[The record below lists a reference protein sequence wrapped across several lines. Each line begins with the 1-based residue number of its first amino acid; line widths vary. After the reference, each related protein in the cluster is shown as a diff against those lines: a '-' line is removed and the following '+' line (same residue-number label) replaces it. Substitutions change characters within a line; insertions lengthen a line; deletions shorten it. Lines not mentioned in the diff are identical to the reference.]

1 MRLIRF
7 LTKQSNVMKRYIIVA
22 IAIAVTG
29 CGIYKPYS
37 RPEVSTDNLYGAE
50 LESCDTTTIA
60 DIEWHEFFTDAKLQA
75 LIERGLENNIDL
87 QAAQLRID
95 EAEAALK
102 SARLAYL
109 PSFNL
114 NPTGGVSSFAGS
126 RGAWTYTAPLAA
138 SWQIDIFG
146 GITNAK
152 RKAKAAYAQSLEY
165 RQAVRTRLI
174 AEIANYYYTLLM
186 LDSQFEVTALTA
198 ESLAG
203 SAETMRSMMDAGMTN
218 RAGVSQ
224 MEAAAFSAE
233 ASLYDIAYNI
243 RNVENALCT
252 LLGETPHVID
262 RSTLIEQVLP
272 ADINI
277 GIPVQLLAN
286 RPDVRMAE
294 YALMQAYYATAAARS
309 ALYPSLTLNGILGWT
324 NDAGSAI
331 INPGGLLLS
340 AAASIA
346 APIFNGGKLR
356 AQVKIAEAQ
365 QQEALLTFQ
374 QTLLNAGA
382 EVNTLLAQVQTANSK
397 MDIREQQIN
406 SLIMAVESTELLMQ
420 HGSTTY
426 LEVLTAQQN
435 LLTGRLSQ
443 ISDCFERMQGM
454 VNLYAALGG
463 GREPIVD
470 EDNKCDKRD
479 NKRSKK

>member
-1 MRLIRF
+1 
-7 LTKQSNVMKRYIIVA
+7 MKRYIIAA

-50 LESCDTTTIA
+50 YDSCDTTTIA
-60 DIEWHEFFTDAKLQA
+60 DIEWHEFFTDTKLQA
-75 LIERGLENNIDL
+75 LIEKGLENNIDL
-87 QAAQLRID
+87 QAAQLRIN

-126 RGAWTYTAPLAA
+126 AGAWTYTAPLAA

-152 RKAKAAYAQSLEY
+152 RKAKAVYAQSQEY
-165 RQAVRTRLI
+165 RQAVRTQLI
-174 AEIANYYYTLLM
+174 AGIANYYYTLLM
-186 LDSQFEVTALTA
+186 LDSQLEVTALTA
-198 ESLAG
+198 ESLSG

-218 RAGVSQ
+218 RAAVSQ
-224 MEAAAFSAE
+224 MEAAAYSAE
-233 ASLYDIAYNI
+233 ASLYDIVFNI
-243 RNVENALCT
+243 RKVENALCT
-252 LLGETPHVID
+252 LLGETPHIIE
-262 RSTLIEQVLP
+262 RGTLADQVVPDDL
-272 ADINI
+272 NV

-294 YALMQAYYATAAARS
+294 FALIQAYYATAAARS

-374 QTLLNAGA
+374 QSLLNAGA
-382 EVNTLLAQVQTANSK
+382 EVNTLLAQIQTASGK
-397 MDIREQQIN
+397 MEIREQQIS
-406 SLIMAVESTELLMQ
+406 SLVMAVESTELLMQ

-443 ISDCFERMQGM
+443 ISDYFEEMQAI

-463 GREPIVD
+463 GREPIV
-470 EDNKCDKRD
+470 EDDNSKSKRNKKS
-479 NKRSKK
+479 N

>member
-1 MRLIRF
+1 
-7 LTKQSNVMKRYIIVA
+7 
-22 IAIAVTG
+22 
-29 CGIYKPYS
+29 
-37 RPEVSTDNLYGAE
+37 
-50 LESCDTTTIA
+50 
-60 DIEWHEFFTDAKLQA
+60 
-75 LIERGLENNIDL
+75 
-87 QAAQLRID
+87 
-95 EAEAALK
+95 
-102 SARLAYL
+102 
-109 PSFNL
+109 
-114 NPTGGVSSFAGS
+114 
-126 RGAWTYTAPLAA
+126 
-138 SWQIDIFG
+138 
-146 GITNAK
+146 
-152 RKAKAAYAQSLEY
+152 
-165 RQAVRTRLI
+165 
-174 AEIANYYYTLLM
+174 M
-186 LDSQFEVTALTA
+186 LDSQFEVTAMTA

-435 LLTGRLSQ
+435 LLSGRLSP
-443 ISDCFERMQGM
+443 ISDYFEEMQAI

-463 GREPIVD
+463 GREPIV
-470 EDNKCDKRD
+470 EDDNSKSKRNKKS
-479 NKRSKK
+479 N

>member
-1 MRLIRF
+1 
-7 LTKQSNVMKRYIIVA
+7 MKRYIIAA

-50 LESCDTTTIA
+50 YDSCDTTTIA
-60 DIEWHEFFTDAKLQA
+60 DIEWHEFFTDTKLQA
-75 LIERGLENNIDL
+75 LIEKGLENNIDL
-87 QAAQLRID
+87 QAAQLRIN

-126 RGAWTYTAPLAA
+126 AGAWTYTAPLAA

-152 RKAKAAYAQSLEY
+152 RKAKAVYAQSQEY
-165 RQAVRTRLI
+165 RQAVRTQLI
-174 AEIANYYYTLLM
+174 AGIANYYYTLLM
-186 LDSQFEVTALTA
+186 LDSQLEVTALTA
-198 ESLAG
+198 ESLSG

-218 RAGVSQ
+218 RAAVSQ
-224 MEAAAFSAE
+224 MEAAAYSAE
-233 ASLYDIAYNI
+233 ASLYDIVFNI
-243 RNVENALCT
+243 RKVENALCT
-252 LLGETPHVID
+252 LLGETPHIIE
-262 RSTLIEQVLP
+262 RGTLADQVVPDDL
-272 ADINI
+272 NV

-294 YALMQAYYATAAARS
+294 FALMQAYYATAAARS

-324 NDAGSAI
+324 NDAGSVI
-331 INPGGLLLS
+331 VNPGGLLLS

-374 QTLLNAGA
+374 QSLLNAGA
-382 EVNTLLAQVQTANSK
+382 EVNTLLAQIQTASGK
-397 MDIREQQIN
+397 MEIREQQIS
-406 SLIMAVESTELLMQ
+406 SLVMAVESTELLMQ

-443 ISDCFERMQGM
+443 ISDYFEEMQAI

-463 GREPIVD
+463 GREPIV
-470 EDNKCDKRD
+470 EDDNSKSKRNKKS
-479 NKRSKK
+479 N

>member
-1 MRLIRF
+1 
-7 LTKQSNVMKRYIIVA
+7 MKRYIIAA

-50 LESCDTTTIA
+50 YDSCDTTTIA
-60 DIEWHEFFTDAKLQA
+60 DIEWHEFFTDTKLQA
-75 LIERGLENNIDL
+75 LIEKGLENNIDL
-87 QAAQLRID
+87 QAAQLRIN

-126 RGAWTYTAPLAA
+126 AGAWTYTAPLAA

-152 RKAKAAYAQSLEY
+152 RKAKAVYAQSQEY
-165 RQAVRTRLI
+165 RQAVRTQLI
-174 AEIANYYYTLLM
+174 AGIANYYYTLLM
-186 LDSQFEVTALTA
+186 LDSQLEVTALTA
-198 ESLAG
+198 ESLSG

-218 RAGVSQ
+218 RAAVSQ
-224 MEAAAFSAE
+224 MEAAAYSAE
-233 ASLYDIAYNI
+233 ASLYDIVFNI
-243 RNVENALCT
+243 RKVENALCT
-252 LLGETPHVID
+252 LLGETPHIIE
-262 RSTLIEQVLP
+262 RGTLADQVVPDDL
-272 ADINI
+272 NV

-294 YALMQAYYATAAARS
+294 FALIQAYYATAAARS

-382 EVNTLLAQVQTANSK
+382 EVNTLLAQIQTASGK
-397 MDIREQQIN
+397 MEIREQQIS
-406 SLIMAVESTELLMQ
+406 SLVMAVESTELLMQ

-443 ISDCFERMQGM
+443 ISDYFEEMQAI

-463 GREPIVD
+463 GREPIV
-470 EDNKCDKRD
+470 EDDDSKSKRD
-479 NKRSKK
+479 KKSK

>member
-1 MRLIRF
+1 
-7 LTKQSNVMKRYIIVA
+7 MKRYIIA
-22 IAIAVTG
+22 TIAIAVTG

-37 RPEVSTDNLYGAE
+37 QPEVSTDDLYGAE
-50 LESCDTTTIA
+50 YDSCDTTTIA
-60 DIEWHEFFTDAKLQA
+60 DIEWHEFFTDTKLQA
-75 LIERGLENNIDL
+75 LIERGLENNVDL
-87 QAAQLRID
+87 QAAQLRIN

-102 SARLAYL
+102 SARMAYL

-126 RGAWTYTAPLAA
+126 VGAWTYTAPLAA

-152 RKAKAAYAQSLEY
+152 RKAKAVYAQSQEY
-165 RQAVRTRLI
+165 RQAVRTQLI
-174 AEIANYYYTLLM
+174 AGIANYYYTLLM
-186 LDSQFEVTALTA
+186 LDSQLEVTVMTA

-218 RAGVSQ
+218 RAAVSQ
-224 MEAAAFSAE
+224 MEAAALSAE
-233 ASLYDIAYNI
+233 ASLYDIVFNI
-243 RNVENALCT
+243 RKVENALCS
-252 LLGETPHVID
+252 LLGETPHTID
-262 RSTLIEQVLP
+262 RGTLTEQEMPEDLNV
-272 ADINI
+272 

-324 NDAGSAI
+324 NDAGAI
-331 INPGGLLLS
+331 IVNPGGLLLS

-356 AQVKIAEAQ
+356 AQLKIAEAQ

-374 QTLLNAGA
+374 QSLLNAGA
-382 EVNTLLAQVQTANSK
+382 EVNTLLAQVQTASGK
-397 MDIREQQIN
+397 MEIREQQIN
-406 SLIMAVESTELLMQ
+406 SLVMAVESTQLLMQ

-435 LLTGRLSQ
+435 LLAGRLAQ
-443 ISDCFERMQGM
+443 ISDYFDEMQGI

-463 GREPIVD
+463 GRESIVED
-470 EDNKCDKRD
+470 DNKSKR
-479 NKRSKK
+479 NKRSK